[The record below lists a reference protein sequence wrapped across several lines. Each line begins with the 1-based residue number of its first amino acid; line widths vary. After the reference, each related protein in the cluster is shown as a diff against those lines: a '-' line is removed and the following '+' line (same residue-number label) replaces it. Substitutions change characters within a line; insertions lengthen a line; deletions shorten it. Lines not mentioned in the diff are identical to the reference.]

1 MDLYTAPFS
10 CPVAS
15 LLIPLMEV
23 NHSRG
28 TRWNYLKGGMPL
40 ATTHIIP
47 IHINK
52 SKTLAQCLSD
62 RMGYGENPEKTN
74 GGEYHAVIDGQTNGP
89 FSETTMMTMAAEG
102 NLSSGSPE
110 CRTGRR
116 LAKYVSCKRSF
127 LRPCRPCLRKTAG
140 SKTATPCGIYP
151 QGAST
156 HSKKNPAVISR

>member
-1 MDLYTAPFS
+1 MMDLYTAPFS

-40 ATTHIIP
+40 ATAHIIP

-74 GGEYHAVIDGQTNGP
+74 GGEYHAVIDGQTHGP
-89 FSETTMMTMAAEG
+89 FSETTMITMAAEG
-102 NLSSGSPE
+102 NLSRESLVWKPGMPDWTQACKVRELQKIFPPTPPPMPPE
-110 CRTGRR
+110 
-116 LAKYVSCKRSF
+116 
-127 LRPCRPCLRKTAG
+127 
-140 SKTATPCGIYP
+140 
-151 QGAST
+151 
-156 HSKKNPAVISR
+156 NSRQ